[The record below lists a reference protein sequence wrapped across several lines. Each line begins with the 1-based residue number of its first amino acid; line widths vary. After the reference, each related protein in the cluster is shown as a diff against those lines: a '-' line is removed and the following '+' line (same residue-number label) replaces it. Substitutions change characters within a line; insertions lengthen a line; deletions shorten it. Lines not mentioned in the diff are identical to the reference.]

1 MRILLDESLP
11 IELRSEISGHDV
23 RYVREVGWSG
33 LKNGELLR
41 RAAASFDVLLTAD
54 QNLEHQQN
62 INRLPI
68 AVIVLVARSNRIE
81 QLRPLLVRCPTYLLR
96 FARAPGASRGLKASA
111 PALDAYAQ
119 CIYSVPMRFS

>member
-96 FARAPGASRGLKASA
+96 FARAPWCVSRPKGIRASA
-111 PALDAYAQ
+111 
-119 CIYSVPMRFS
+119 

>member
-1 MRILLDESLP
+1 MRGFLDKPTRLGK
-11 IELRSEISGHDV
+11 RSEISGHDV

-81 QLRPLLVRCPTYLLR
+81 QLRPSLVRLPDVLASLR
-96 FARAPGASRGLKASA
+96 PRTLVRLEA
-111 PALDAYAQ
+111 
-119 CIYSVPMRFS
+119 

>member
-11 IELRSEISGHDV
+11 IELRSEISGCDV

-62 INRLPI
+62 LNRLPI

-81 QLRPLLVRCPTYLLR
+81 QLQPLLVRLPDVLASLR
-96 FARAPGASRGLKASA
+96 PRTLVRLEA
-111 PALDAYAQ
+111 
-119 CIYSVPMRFS
+119 